1 MSTIWKIAESP
12 FLPAVSLS
20 ESPYSNLMQKFL
32 ALRGFHT
39 EEEIQKLL
47 FPSLSSLY
55 DPFLM
60 KGIQRSAQR
69 VLSAI
74 DRKETILVHGDY
86 DVDGITGAAV
96 LSRTLEKLN
105 AKFVTFLPVRKRDGY
120 GVSKESLQLAKEKKV
135 SLFITVDCGITA
147 FEEAKEARQAGI
159 DVIIIDHHR
168 IHGGGMPE
176 AFEIINP
183 LQEDCTYPFKEL
195 SACGLA
201 FKLAQALLG
210 QGAYEF
216 LDLVALSC
224 VCDVAPLIDEN
235 RILVSFG
242 LQKLGA
248 RGQVGFKSLCEV
260 ASLKRRKIQA
270 SDLGFI
276 LGPRINASGRMSS
289 PETALKLLTT
299 NDPEEADRLAR
310 VLDEENKTRQQE
322 ERLLLKQALQ
332 AVEREINFNRDCVIV
347 VSGDGWHEG
356 VIGIVAQRLV
366 EYFMRPAFVIA
377 FDGALGKGSGRSVK
391 GFHLF
396 HGLEHCQEVLE
407 EFGGHEL
414 AAGLT
419 IKKKN
424 LQAFRKKMNEYG
436 KTISPDVF
444 LRSVR
449 IDLEV
454 SFQDLSSQFLRE
466 LSLLEPFG
474 AGNPKPVFLTRG
486 VRTKCDPER
495 LGSNGFRWWV
505 TDGAMTFEAV
515 WRSRGMPLAF
525 PESESYTM
533 VYSTKL
539 KSWDGIDSLILEVRD
554 VKEDELVN
562 NR

>member
-1 MSTIWKIAESP
+1 MSTIWEIADS
-12 FLPAVSLS
+12 LPLSDVSTLQL
-20 ESPYSNLMQKFL
+20 PYSNLMLKFL
-32 ALRGFHT
+32 GLRGYQD
-39 EEEIQKLL
+39 EAEIQKLL
-47 FPSLSSLY
+47 FPSLENLHN
-55 DPFLM
+55 PFLM
-60 KGIQRSAQR
+60 KGIQQSAKR
-69 VLSAI
+69 ILSAI
-74 DRKETILVHGDY
+74 DQKETILVHGDY

-96 LSRTLEKLN
+96 LSRMLEKLN
-105 AKFVTFLPVRKRDGY
+105 AKFVTFLPVRKKDGY
-120 GVSKESLQLAKEKKV
+120 GVSKESLQVAKEKNV

-176 AFEIINP
+176 ALAIINP
-183 LQEDCTYPFKEL
+183 LQDDCTYPFKEL

-224 VCDVAPLIDEN
+224 VCDVAPLVDEN

-242 LQKLGA
+242 LQKIGA

-260 ASLKRRKIQA
+260 ASLKRRKIEA

-276 LGPRINASGRMSS
+276 LGPRINAAGRMSS

-299 NDPEEADRLAR
+299 NNSEEANRLAQ
-310 VLDEENKTRQQE
+310 VLDQENKARQQE
-322 ERLLLKQALQ
+322 EKGLLKQALQ
-332 AVEREINFNRDCVIV
+332 TVEREINFNRDCVIV
-347 VSGDGWHEG
+347 VAGNGWHEG

-377 FDGALGKGSGRSVK
+377 FDGELGKGSGRSVK

-396 HGLEHCQEVLE
+396 NGLEHCQDVLE

-419 IKKKN
+419 IKKEN
-424 LQAFRKKMNEYG
+424 LQAFREKINEFG

-444 LRSVR
+444 LRSIR

-454 SFQDLSSQFLRE
+454 SFQGLSSQFLQE
-466 LSLLEPFG
+466 LSLIGPFG

-486 VRTKCDPER
+486 VRTKRDPER
-495 LGSNGFRWWV
+495 LSNGFRWWV
-505 TDGAMTFEAV
+505 TDGVMTFEAE
-515 WRSRGMPLAF
+515 WRSRGVPIAF
-525 PESESYTM
+525 PESETYTI
-533 VYSTKL
+533 VYSPKL

-554 VKEDELVN
+554 VKESF
-562 NR
+562 

>member
-1 MSTIWKIAESP
+1 MSTIWEIADSP
-12 FLPAVSLS
+12 PLSDSLALQL
-20 ESPYSNLMQKFL
+20 PYSNLMQKFL
-32 ALRGFHT
+32 ALRGFFT
-39 EEEIQKLL
+39 EEDIQKLL
-47 FPSLSSLY
+47 FPSLDALY

-60 KGIQRSAQR
+60 KGIQQSAKR
-69 VLSAI
+69 ILSAI

-96 LSRTLEKLN
+96 LSRMLEKLN

-120 GVSKESLQLAKEKKV
+120 GVSKESLKLAKEKNV

-168 IHGGGMPE
+168 IHGGEMPE
-176 AFEIINP
+176 ALAIINP
-183 LQEDCTYPFKEL
+183 LQDDCPYPFKEL

-201 FKLAQALLG
+201 FKLAQALLS
-210 QGAYEF
+210 QGAYEL

-224 VCDVAPLIDEN
+224 VCDVAPLADEN

-248 RGQVGFKSLCEV
+248 RAQAGFKSLCEV
-260 ASLKRRKIQA
+260 AGLKRRKIA
-270 SDLGFI
+270 VSDLGFI

-289 PETALKLLTT
+289 PETALRLLTT
-299 NDPEEADRLAR
+299 SNSEEADRLAQL
-310 VLDEENKTRQQE
+310 LDQENKARQQE
-322 ERLLLKQALQ
+322 EKNLLKQALQ
-332 AVEREINFNRDCVIV
+332 AVEREINFNRDRVIV
-347 VSGDGWHEG
+347 VAGDGWHEG

-377 FDGALGKGSGRSVK
+377 FDGESGKGSGRSVK

-396 HGLEHCQEVLE
+396 HGLEHCQDVLE

-419 IKKKN
+419 IKKEN
-424 LQAFRKKMNEYG
+424 LQAFREKMNEFG
-436 KTISPDVF
+436 KTVSPDVF
-444 LRSVR
+444 LRSIR

-454 SFQDLSSQFLRE
+454 SFQGLSSQFLRE

-486 VRTKCDPER
+486 VRTKRDPER
-495 LGSNGFRWWV
+495 LSNGFRWWV
-505 TDGAMTFEAV
+505 TDGVITFEAV
-515 WRSRGMPLAF
+515 WRSRGVPIAF
-525 PESESYTM
+525 PESETYTI
-533 VYSTKL
+533 VYSPKL
-539 KSWDGIDSLILEVRD
+539 KSWDGIDSLVLEVRD
-554 VKEDELVN
+554 VKEN
-562 NR
+562 F